1 MGILLGPPHRFRGR
15 LVTGLGAD
23 RLRPSKPGDRLPV
36 DGSTSASTCAIVSL
50 QGPVRADAT
59 FTPRMAQAIKIRG
72 PMAVLLFLLSR
83 VLDRMPRLTSS
94 ATGANQN
101 GRSASRPGEEIF
113 EATSSQLR

>member
-1 MGILLGPPHRFRGR
+1 MFP
-15 LVTGLGAD
+15 
-23 RLRPSKPGDRLPV
+23 
-36 DGSTSASTCAIVSL
+36 
-50 QGPVRADAT
+50 
-59 FTPRMAQAIKIRG
+59 PRMAQAIKIRG

-83 VLDRMPRLTSS
+83 ALDRMPRLTSS